1 MRSLVGAIGIN
12 SELTITSAGTAFTSA
27 STTYQDV
34 DIISLTGRGSGR
46 SKITVSGGV
55 AVAATVSVGGTGYA
69 FGDSLTI
76 DYADTSNFGKNLI
89 LSIPNT
95 VGVISA
101 FNSLIIDRVQGD
113 IAVDAASTFFYVGT
127 SGTANISGA
136 SNVKYAETLS
146 DGLHLKVRHSN
157 HGMYAT

>member
-1 MRSLVGAIGIN
+1 M
-12 SELTITSAGTAFTSA
+12 
-27 STTYQDV
+27 
-34 DIISLTGRGSGR
+34 
-46 SKITVSGGV
+46 
-55 AVAATVSVGGTGYA
+55 
-69 FGDSLTI
+69 TI

-101 FNSLIIDRVQGD
+101 FNSLIIDRVQGN
-113 IAVDAASTFFYVGT
+113 IAVDASTLFYVGT

-157 HGMYAT
+157 HGMYALITS